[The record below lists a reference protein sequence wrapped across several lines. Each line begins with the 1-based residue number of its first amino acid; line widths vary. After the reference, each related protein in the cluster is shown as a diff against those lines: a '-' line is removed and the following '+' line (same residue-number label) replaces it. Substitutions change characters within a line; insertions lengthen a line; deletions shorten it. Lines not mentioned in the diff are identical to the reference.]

1 MHAEDVSSMT
11 EQCVLEAQSRV
22 GSGKSAVRRLRRE
35 GNKIPGVVYG
45 GGGDPVLVAVELRFL
60 TKAMEQQAFFSQ
72 IIQLQIDGEP
82 EQAILRDL
90 QRHPANEKVLHL
102 DFMRVRADTAI
113 QISVP
118 LRFLNEDNCIGVRES
133 GGIISRN
140 LIEVE
145 IMCLPAALPASI
157 DVDIENLDLGQ
168 ALHLSD
174 LELPEGVSIVALASS
189 EEHDTPVVSVQAPR
203 GGLEEDEMEAEEE
216 ELLEG
221 EEEAPGEPEDSDAD
235 DEGDG
240 STD

>member
-1 MHAEDVSSMT
+1 M
-11 EQCVLEAQSRV
+11 
-22 GSGKSAVRRLRRE
+22 
-35 GNKIPGVVYG
+35 
-45 GGGDPVLVAVELRFL
+45 
-60 TKAMEQQAFFSQ
+60 
-72 IIQLQIDGEP
+72 
-82 EQAILRDL
+82 
-90 QRHPANEKVLHL
+90 
-102 DFMRVRADTAI
+102 
-113 QISVP
+113 P

-145 IMCLPAALPASI
+145 ITCLPAALPASI

-221 EEEAPGEPEDSDAD
+221 EEETPGEAEDSDAD
-235 DEGDG
+235 DEGGEDDEKSG
-240 STD
+240 ELTVTRED

>member
-11 EQCVLEAQSRV
+11 EQCVLEARSRV
-22 GSGKSAVRRLRRE
+22 GCGKSAVRRLRRE
-35 GNKIPGVVYG
+35 GNKVPGVVYG
-45 GGGDPVLVAVELRFL
+45 GGGDPVLVAVEHRFL

-72 IIQLQIDGEP
+72 IIQLQIDGES

-102 DFMRVRADTAI
+102 DFMRVRDDTPI

-118 LRFLNEDNCIGVRES
+118 LRFLNEDKCIGVRES
-133 GGIISRN
+133 GGNISHN

-145 IMCLPAALPASI
+145 ITCLPAALPASL
-157 DVDIENLDLGQ
+157 DVDIEHLDLGQ

-189 EEHDTPVVSVQAPR
+189 EEHDTPVVSIQAPR
-203 GGLEEDEMEAEEE
+203 GGLDEMEAEEDG
-216 ELLEG
+216 LLEG
-221 EEEAPGEPEDSDAD
+221 EEETPGEAEDSDAD
-235 DEGDG
+235 DEGDA